1 MKRMDT
7 IIWLISNH
15 QIYVGDLYKGE
26 LKAIPFEKADTWEV
40 YGADDIEKLVDYM
53 NYPLHYNQFKN
64 SKLVILF
71 DEVKV
76 YEMLRK
82 IER

>member
-15 QIYVGDLYKGE
+15 QIYVGDFYKGE

-40 YGADDIEKLVDYM
+40 Y
-53 NYPLHYNQFKN
+53 
-64 SKLVILF
+64 VI
-71 DEVKV
+71 
-76 YEMLRK
+76 
-82 IER
+82 